1 MHLPIRLFLPACLS
15 CCAQGAPVELMQ
27 DPLLCINTCDMLI
40 CLSCLPAC
48 LPACSVYTQGAPV
61 ELMQDPLHYPHGTK
75 WMAPGPMGQV
85 HPLPDDKNIRLEMA
99 RVAKNH
105 AHIFNMYNF
114 DWDPEPGTVD
124 YMINQ
129 RIKRGAELQGKRL
142 LRMAGNLDAAEAA
155 ADGPQ
160 PGLLLAELDA
170 AAEAAAAGASSS
182 SSSQQQQRQGG
193 GLPFGSIT
201 ASSGAAGGLWMA
213 GPLASCSLSVG
224 VGRASKAVLGTLA
237 RAAKRAP
244 TIDSGRARLSRPA
257 ARRSS
262 SSSSR
267 QQ

>member
-1 MHLPIRLFLPACLS
+1 
-15 CCAQGAPVELMQ
+15 MQ
-27 DPLLCINTCDMLI
+27 
-40 CLSCLPAC
+40 
-48 LPACSVYTQGAPV
+48 
-61 ELMQDPLHYPHGTK
+61 EPLHYPHGTK
-75 WMAPGPMGQV
+75 WMAPGPLGQV
-85 HPLPDDKNIRLEMA
+85 HPLPNDKNIRMEMA

-105 AHIFNMYNF
+105 AHIFSMYNF
-114 DWDPEPGTVD
+114 DWDPEPGSVE

-155 ADGPQ
+155 ADGPGSSGVQ
-160 PGLLLAELDA
+160 PGPLLAEV
-170 AAEAAAAGASSS
+170 EAAAGP
-182 SSSQQQQRQGG
+182 SSSQQQQRRQGS

-201 ASSGAAGGLWMA
+201 ASSGVGSGMWMA
-213 GPLASCSLSVG
+213 GPVASCSMSLG
-224 VGRASKAVLGTLA
+224 VGRASKAVLCTLA

-262 SSSSR
+262 SSR